1 GEIATICTALET
13 FYTAYGRYPSN
24 DEGLSILTKKT
35 EKFPDPLL
43 AQVPVD
49 PWSRAYVYIQPGRGH
64 AYEVICL
71 GADGREG
78 GEGADGMVLAVEQIR
93 FADVQARE
101 RARRTGQEVHLRF
114 DLERGGGVWMESSN
128 SELIALPSGCRVTR
142 IHCGGRAGRG
152 REAAVTCSADGYTPS
167 YAVLVETEDKERQQR
182 WILFA
187 GLT

>member
-1 GEIATICTALET
+1 MSSKPRRRRSGAFSLIEFTLVLALIGLLAGIVTFSARAVMTRGKQNAARGEIATICTALET

-35 EKFPDPLL
+35 EKFAEPLL

-78 GEGADGMVLAVEQIR
+78 GEGADSDIVSW
-93 FADVQARE
+93 
-101 RARRTGQEVHLRF
+101 
-114 DLERGGGVWMESSN
+114 DLKEKDKGVGS
-128 SELIALPSGCRVTR
+128 
-142 IHCGGRAGRG
+142 
-152 REAAVTCSADGYTPS
+152 
-167 YAVLVETEDKERQQR
+167 QQ
-182 WILFA
+182 
-187 GLT
+187 GH

>member
-1 GEIATICTALET
+1 MSSKPRWGRSRAFSLIEFTLVLALIGLLAGIVTFSARAVMTRGKQNAARGEIATICTALET

-35 EKFPDPLL
+35 EKFAEPLL

-78 GEGADGMVLAVEQIR
+78 GEGAD
-93 FADVQARE
+93 ADIVSW
-101 RARRTGQEVHLRF
+101 
-114 DLERGGGVWMESSN
+114 DLKEKDKGVGS
-128 SELIALPSGCRVTR
+128 
-142 IHCGGRAGRG
+142 
-152 REAAVTCSADGYTPS
+152 
-167 YAVLVETEDKERQQR
+167 QQ
-182 WILFA
+182 
-187 GLT
+187 GH